1 MPTIYHV
8 SHSPSSVHFVE
19 VAEGSSYVTG
29 QPNDETFVV
38 QDDAARRAFE
48 LNYTG
53 FRSFNL
59 KDEYEVGEY
68 VTFRNN
74 LYQHLAEKQVL
85 IEDPV
90 DDSQDPIIQT
100 PGNSPGSWELITVPE
115 PDDELIPV

>member
-8 SHSPSSVHFVE
+8 SHGPSSVHFVE
-19 VAEGSSYVTG
+19 VAEGSSYKTG

-38 QDDAARRAFE
+38 QDEAARRAFE

-59 KDEYEVGEY
+59 RDEYEIGEY
-68 VTFRNN
+68 VTFRDN
-74 LYQHLAEKQVL
+74 LYQHVAAKQVL
-85 IEDPV
+85 VEGPIDDSEDPIV
-90 DDSQDPIIQT
+90 ET
-100 PGNSPGSWELITVPE
+100 PANNPNGWELITVPE

>member
-38 QDDAARRAFE
+38 QDEAARRAFE

-59 KDEYEVGEY
+59 KDEYEIGEY
-68 VTFRNN
+68 VTFRDN
-74 LYQHLAEKQVL
+74 LYQSIRA
-85 IEDPV
+85 IEPYIEPEFPEET
-90 DDSQDPIIQT
+90 PIIPT
-100 PGNSPGSWELITVPE
+100 PANTPKFWELITYE
-115 PDDELIPV
+115 EESDGGPV